1 MNKLGIK
8 IKKIAAL
15 LMAALM
21 CGCTSIPNRPAD
33 VDTAESSEPVTEEAE
48 NFEELSPAEYEIYKS
63 DELIKLNAEG
73 GVFNGSVRTDGEYD
87 GHGYIVLD
95 EGMTLTHIAEIP
107 RSQHYRV
114 IIAASSEDGAAVRLS
129 VRTQTEGMFYV
140 EPTEDLT
147 YGLYAIDSIY
157 MTEGAMLLNFTVES
171 GTAAIDYILVEDCDT
186 VSPESYLVHSSSVS
200 SNASVSAIGVMKY
213 LTGLYGSGI
222 ITAQNVT
229 PGTNAEIEAIHKE
242 TGRYPAMRCGE
253 LALSLLDEESER
265 AEEEIQLAL
274 EWGKNGG
281 LVSYT
286 WHWYSPDTS
295 RAALTADTNFRL
307 TLAIEG
313 QDLENLAMAGEEE
326 LQILYDGGYVS
337 DRMYAMIKDLD
348 KIAEILKRFDD
359 EDIPV
364 IWQPIPDGESE
375 MYWWGGNSE
384 EYKALWQFIFTR
396 MNKLHGLGN
405 LIWVWN
411 GSGAEFYPG
420 NSYCDIIG
428 QSIFE
433 KSGSSFAGR
442 FSALA
447 EVPDMQKKPLAI
459 TACDSLPKPEY
470 MYRDNAMWL
479 WFAIG
484 SGSYIVDSEGNL
496 SEAYTD
502 WQSLYNAYNSRICR
516 TLDELPD
523 FKEYALS

>member
-1 MNKLGIK
+1 M
-8 IKKIAAL
+8 
-15 LMAALM
+15 
-21 CGCTSIPNRPAD
+21 
-33 VDTAESSEPVTEEAE
+33 
-48 NFEELSPAEYEIYKS
+48 
-63 DELIKLNAEG
+63 
-73 GVFNGSVRTDGEYD
+73 
-87 GHGYIVLD
+87 
-95 EGMTLTHIAEIP
+95 
-107 RSQHYRV
+107 
-114 IIAASSEDGAAVRLS
+114 
-129 VRTQTEGMFYV
+129 
-140 EPTEDLT
+140 
-147 YGLYAIDSIY
+147 
-157 MTEGAMLLNFTVES
+157 
-171 GTAAIDYILVEDCDT
+171 EDCDT

-364 IWQPIPDGESE
+364 IWQPIPDGESK
-375 MYWWGGNSE
+375 MYWWGGNGE

-396 MNKLHGLGN
+396 LNKLHGLGN

-442 FSALA
+442 FSALS

>member
-1 MNKLGIK
+1 MNLLRKTAVFLLG
-8 IKKIAAL
+8 ATML
-15 LMAALM
+15 
-21 CGCTSIPNRPAD
+21 CGCQSIPDRSDSTSAS
-33 VDTAESSEPVTEEAE
+33 ESSEPKTEEAE
-48 NFEELSPAEYEIYKS
+48 SFEELSPMLYDIYKS

-73 GVFNGSVRTDGEYD
+73 GVFNGNVRTDGEYD

-107 RSQHYRV
+107 QPQHYRV
-114 IIAASSEDGAAVRLS
+114 IIAARAEKGAVIRLT
-129 VRTQTEGMFYV
+129 VKTQTEGMYYI
-140 EPTEDLT
+140 EPSDEMG
-147 YGLYAIDSIY
+147 YGLYAIDCIY
-157 MTEGAMLLNFTVES
+157 MSEGAMLLNFTVES
-171 GTAAIDYILVEDCDT
+171 GSAAIDYILLEDADS
-186 VSPESYLVHSSSVS
+186 VSSEAYLVHSSSVS

-213 LTGLYGSGI
+213 LTDTFGSGV

-229 PGTNAEIEAIHKE
+229 PATNAELDAIYKE

-274 EWGKNGG
+274 EWGEKGG

-295 RAALTADTNFRL
+295 RAALTAETNFRL
-307 TLAIEG
+307 TSALSG
-313 QDLENLAMAGEEE
+313 QDMEQLAMSGAEEV
-326 LQILYDGGYVS
+326 QILYDNGFVS
-337 DRMYAMIKDLD
+337 DKMFALIKDLD
-348 KIAEILKRFDD
+348 KIAEVLRRFD
-359 EDIPV
+359 EADIPV
-364 IWQPIPDGESE
+364 IWQPIPDSESE
-375 MYWWGGNSE
+375 LYWWGGNSE
-384 EYKALWQFIFTR
+384 EYKKLWEFIFKR
-396 MNKLHGLGN
+396 LNKLHGLGN

-411 GSGAEFYPG
+411 GSDAEFYPG

-428 QSIFE
+428 QSVYE

-442 FSALA
+442 FSVLS
-447 EVPDMQKKPLAI
+447 ELPDMQKKPIAI
-459 TACDSLPKPEY
+459 TSCDSLPKPEY
-470 MYRDNAMWL
+470 MLRDNAMWL

-502 WQSLYNAYNSRICR
+502 WQSLYNAYNSKICR

-523 FKEYALS
+523 FNKYALSE